1 MVINCLLKKKNKKNI
16 TSILHKICIN
26 TWKNILR
33 EALKKNQ
40 NVNFF
45 QIGPDPPTPLEIWAG
60 IFEEKNFKQILT
72 CLRTLHTSFTNFDI
86 LTMYLVVSDFVK
98 TGSILKFYLIFN
110 PSKIQFRQCEL
121 WGRLPP
127 PPFGK
132 SSDFEFIFLEG
143 FPKVPITLS

>member
-45 QIGPDPPTPLEIWAG
+45 QIGPDPPTPLEI
-60 IFEEKNFKQILT
+60 
-72 CLRTLHTSFTNFDI
+72 
-86 LTMYLVVSDFVK
+86 
-98 TGSILKFYLIFN
+98 
-110 PSKIQFRQCEL
+110 
-121 WGRLPP
+121 
-127 PPFGK
+127 
-132 SSDFEFIFLEG
+132 
-143 FPKVPITLS
+143 